1 MQLGLELLIDH
12 STNEVIEPEIVLL
25 LAGFVK
31 GRLWIGCA
39 LELRLKTK
47 AVLIKKGTLLI
58 GSRVREFIGIDEGCS
73 TLSRFA
79 EMLQMGKFVALRWCL
94 LVVAFV
100 FLQIDFRMTFFGE
113 RAICAMQMF
122 LARNEFVP
130 GVKGTRCEVNA
141 C

>member
-1 MQLGLELLIDH
+1 MQLGFEFLIDH
-12 STNEVIEPEIVLL
+12 GTNEVIEAEIVFL
-25 LAGFVK
+25 LAGFVE
-31 GRLWIGCA
+31 GRLGLRRA

-58 GSRVREFIGIDEGCS
+58 GSRVGEFIGIDEGRS
-73 TLSRFA
+73 TLGRFSK
-79 EMLQMGKFVALRWCL
+79 MLKMGKFVALRWCL